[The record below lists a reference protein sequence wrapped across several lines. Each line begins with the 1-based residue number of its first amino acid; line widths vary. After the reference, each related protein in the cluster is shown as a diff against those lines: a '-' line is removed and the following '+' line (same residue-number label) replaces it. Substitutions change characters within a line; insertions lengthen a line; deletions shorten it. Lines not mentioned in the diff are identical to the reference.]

1 MARDWLAGV
10 APGPIHRES
19 RPSDSPG
26 RDPVRPRRL
35 KCPECGTP
43 TMWQDNPHRPFCSL
57 RCRLADLGQWLDERY
72 RLPGPAFSPEADDV
86 P

>member
-1 MARDWLAGV
+1 
-10 APGPIHRES
+10 
-19 RPSDSPG
+19 
-26 RDPVRPRRL
+26 
-35 KCPECGTP
+35 
-43 TMWQDNPHRPFCSL
+43 MWQDNPHRPFCSL